1 MTQEK
6 RPRKIRKYQVLK
18 MMLELDPSKL
28 YRFKWIRS
36 FLIEKGLTY
45 FSAEDWV
52 KVLAYEGFLKKVDQG
67 LYMVDAEKIKKE
79 LEELE
84 KREEKEIEYVENK
97 LKEKIP
103 A

>member
-1 MTQEK
+1 MAQEK
-6 RPRKIRKYQVLK
+6 RLRKIRKHQVLK
-18 MMLELDPSKL
+18 MLLELDPSKL

-67 LYMVDAEKIKKE
+67 LYMIDVERIKRE

-84 KREEKEIEYVENK
+84 KREEKEVEY
-97 LKEKIP
+97 

>member
-1 MTQEK
+1 VTQEK
-6 RPRKIRKYQVLK
+6 KPRKIRKYQVLK
-18 MMLELDPSKL
+18 MLLELDPSKL

-67 LYMVDAEKIKKE
+67 LYMVDVEKIRRE

-84 KREEKEIEYVENK
+84 KELEEIENK
-97 LKEKIP
+97 LKEKIL